1 MRTSVPDAML
11 AELRIKNFAII
22 ESLSLPLARGF
33 NVLSGE
39 TGAGKSIIVG
49 ALGLLLGE
57 RASTDLIRTGADRA
71 TVEGVFE
78 IGEHPEI
85 TRMLDE
91 HGIDADEPLVVLKRE
106 IVASGRT
113 RAWVNGG
120 TVSAT
125 LLAEIGRHLV
135 NLHGQHEAQTLLD
148 AESQRRILDVFA
160 GATETAAQT
169 RGAFE
174 SLAAARREIADLV
187 RRKAEAER
195 RADYLRHVAK
205 EIDEAKLIDGE
216 DARLEDEA
224 RRLENAA
231 ELRTLA
237 SSIASA
243 IDGEDEAVLTILGGV
258 ERHLSSIQR
267 IDPALAKLQELYDSA
282 YYNLQALA
290 RELEEYE
297 ASMDLD
303 PARLD
308 EVRSRR
314 DLLFRLTKKYGA
326 TVTDVIETGRR
337 TREELDLVDS
347 AGLDLRQLEAREREA
362 QARLQERASAL
373 SDLRRAAAK
382 RLAGSVDQVLP
393 DLGMPDGHFAVRLQ
407 PLAQPGPSGA
417 EDIEFRVSLNVGH
430 EERALSRVASG
441 GELSRVMLA
450 LKTILARL
458 DHVPTLVFDEVDA
471 GIGGRVGL
479 MVGETMRRVA
489 AHHQVFAITHLPQ
502 IAARAH
508 HHILVAKGARGG
520 VTTADVTVL
529 TGPDRVS
536 EVARMLGG
544 DPESDVSRAHA
555 QELLDSAAVPELA
568 AAGANGGPPPQRPPR
583 RKR

>member
-1 MRTSVPDAML
+1 M
-11 AELRIKNFAII
+11 
-22 ESLSLPLARGF
+22 
-33 NVLSGE
+33 LSGE

-205 EIDEAKLIDGE
+205 EIEEAKLIDGE
-216 DARLEDEA
+216 DARLEEEA

-231 ELRTLA
+231 ELRRLA
-237 SSIASA
+237 SNIASA

-407 PLAQPGPSGA
+407 PLAEPGPSGA

>member
-1 MRTSVPDAML
+1 ML

-160 GATETAAQT
+160 AATETAAQT

-187 RRKAEAER
+187 RRKADAER

-205 EIDEAKLIDGE
+205 EIEEAKLIDGE
-216 DARLEDEA
+216 DARLEEEA

-237 SSIASA
+237 SNIASA

-267 IDPALAKLQELYDSA
+267 IDPTLAKLQELYDSA

-337 TREELDLVDS
+337 TREELDLLDS
-347 AGLDLRQLEAREREA
+347 AGLDLLQLEAREREA

-407 PLAQPGPSGA
+407 PLAEPGPNGA

-555 QELLDSAAVPELA
+555 QELLESAAAPELA
-568 AAGANGGPPPQRPPR
+568 AAGANGGPPAQRPPR

>member
-1 MRTSVPDAML
+1 ML
-11 AELRIKNFAII
+11 TELRIKNFAII
-22 ESLSLPLARGF
+22 ESLSLPLERGF

-57 RASTDLIRTGADRA
+57 RASVDLIRTGADRA
-71 TVEGVFE
+71 TVEGVFDIAERKE
-78 IGEHPEI
+78 ISSL
-85 TRMLDE
+85 LDE

-106 IVASGRT
+106 IAASGRT
-113 RAWVNGG
+113 RAWVNGSA
-120 TVSAT
+120 VSAA

-148 AESQRRILDVFA
+148 AESQRRILDIFA
-160 GATETAAQT
+160 GATDVASQT
-169 RGAFE
+169 RSAYDD
-174 SLAAARREIADLV
+174 LAAARREIADLL
-187 RRKAEAER
+187 RRKTEAER

-205 EIDEAKLIDGE
+205 EIEEAKLTEGE
-216 DARLEDEA
+216 DTRLEDEA
-224 RRLENAA
+224 RRLENAE
-231 ELRTLA
+231 ELRSLA
-237 SSIASA
+237 SGIASA
-243 IDGEDEAVLTILGGV
+243 IDGEEEAVLTILGGV
-258 ERHLSSIQR
+258 ERHLSAIQR
-267 IDPALAKLQELYDSA
+267 IDPTLGRLQELYDSA
-282 YYNLQALA
+282 YYNLEALA

-297 ASMDLD
+297 SSIDLD
-303 PARLD
+303 PARLND
-308 EVRSRR
+308 VRARR

-326 TVTDVIETGRR
+326 TLADVIETGRR

-347 AGLDLRQLEAREREA
+347 AGLDLRQLETREREA
-362 QARLQERASAL
+362 RSRLEERASSL
-373 SDLRRAAAK
+373 TELRQAAAR
-382 RLAGSVDQVLP
+382 RLASSVDEVLP
-393 DLGMPDGHFAVRLQ
+393 DLGMPDGHFSVRLV
-407 PLAQPGPSGA
+407 PLAEIAIWGA

-529 TGPDRVS
+529 TGADRVS

-555 QELLDSAAVPELA
+555 QELLETAASPELA
-568 AAGANGGPPPQRPPR
+568 GAAANGGTPPQRPPR
-583 RKR
+583 RRR

>member
-1 MRTSVPDAML
+1 ML
-11 AELRIKNFAII
+11 TELRIRNFAII
-22 ESLSLPLARGF
+22 EALSLPRERGF

-57 RASTDLIRTGADRA
+57 RASADLIRTGADRA
-71 TVEGVFE
+71 TVEGVFDIAERKE
-78 IGEHPEI
+78 IASL
-85 TRMLDE
+85 LDE
-91 HGIDADEPLVVLKRE
+91 HGIDTDEPLVVLKRE
-106 IVASGRT
+106 IASSGRT
-113 RAWVNGG
+113 RAWVNGSA
-120 TVSAT
+120 VSAT
-125 LLAEIGRHLV
+125 LLADIGRHLV

-148 AESQRRILDVFA
+148 PESQRRILDIFA
-160 GATETAAQT
+160 GATEVADQT
-169 RGAFE
+169 LSAYQE
-174 SLAAARREIADLV
+174 LANARREIADLQ

-205 EIDEAKLIDGE
+205 EIDEAKLIEGE
-216 DARLEDEA
+216 DTRLEDEA
-224 RRLENAA
+224 RRLENAE
-231 ELRTLA
+231 ELRALA
-237 SSIASA
+237 SGIALA
-243 IDGEDEAVLTILGGV
+243 IDGEDEAVLTILGGA

-267 IDPALAKLQELYDSA
+267 IDPTLSRLQELYDAA
-282 YYNLQALA
+282 YYNLEALA

-297 ASMDLD
+297 NSIDLD

-326 TVTDVIETGRR
+326 TLAEVIETGRR

-362 QARLQERASAL
+362 KARLQERAAAL
-373 SDLRRAAAK
+373 TELRRKAAK
-382 RLAGSVDQVLP
+382 RLATSVDQVLP
-393 DLGMPDGHFAVRLQ
+393 DLGMPDGHFGVLLKQNAEISLY
-407 PLAQPGPSGA
+407 GA
-417 EDIEFRVSLNVGH
+417 EDVEFRVSLNVGH

-529 TGPDRVS
+529 AGDGRVS
-536 EVARMLGG
+536 EVARMLSG
-544 DPESDVSRAHA
+544 DAESEVSRAHA
-555 QELLDSAAVPELA
+555 RELLDSATVPELA
-568 AAGANGGPPPQRPPR
+568 GAGAGANGAPAPQRPR
-583 RKR
+583 RGKR

>member
-174 SLAAARREIADLV
+174 SLAAARREIVDLV
-187 RRKAEAER
+187 RRKADAER

-205 EIDEAKLIDGE
+205 EIEEAKLIDGE
-216 DARLEDEA
+216 DARLEEEA

-267 IDPALAKLQELYDSA
+267 IDPTLAKLQELYDSA

-314 DLLFRLTKKYGA
+314 DLLFRLTKKYGT
-326 TVTDVIETGRR
+326 TVAGVIETGRR

-382 RLAGSVDQVLP
+382 RLAASVDQVLP

-407 PLAQPGPSGA
+407 PLAEPGPSGA